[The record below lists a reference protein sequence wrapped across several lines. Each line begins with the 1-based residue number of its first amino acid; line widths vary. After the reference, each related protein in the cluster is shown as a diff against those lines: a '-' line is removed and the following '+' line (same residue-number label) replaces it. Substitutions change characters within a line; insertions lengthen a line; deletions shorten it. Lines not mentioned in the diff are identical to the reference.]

1 MQAEVV
7 TQTNPFAVLSL
18 MVAPAILTN
27 AASVLAMSTSNRLA
41 RAVDRGRELS
51 KQLEGTADLSSPTAT
66 RRLADLT
73 AAERRA
79 ILLVAALQRFYIAM
93 GGFALATFISLLG
106 ATLAAFEQPIVVQA
120 LELAGIAAG
129 LLAVGA
135 MVHGS
140 ITLIRETRIALAVMR
155 ERTERIKSR
164 AEFSGATLASEP
176 DRASQPNL

>member
-1 MQAEVV
+1 MPTES
-7 TQTNPFAVLSL
+7 NPFAVLSL

-27 AASVLAMSTSNRLA
+27 AASLLAMSTSNRLA
-41 RAVDRGRELS
+41 RAVDRGRELA
-51 KQLEGTADLSSPTAT
+51 KQLEQMTDLSSPTAA
-66 RRLADLT
+66 RRLSDLD

-79 ILLVAALQRFYIAM
+79 ILLVAALQRFYVAM
-93 GGFALATFISLLG
+93 GGFAVATFVSLLG
-106 ATLAAFEQPIVVQA
+106 AALAAFGNRVLVQA

-135 MVHGS
+135 LVHGS

-164 AEFSGATLASEP
+164 AEFVGAAAATAIADEP
-176 DRASQPNL
+176 RA

>member
-1 MQAEVV
+1 MQADVAI
-7 TQTNPFAVLSL
+7 QTNPFAVLSL

-51 KQLEGTADLSSPTAT
+51 KQLEGTADLSSPTAA
-66 RRLADLT
+66 RRLNDLA
-73 AAERRA
+73 AAEERA

-93 GGFALATFISLLG
+93 GGFALATFVSLLG
-106 ATLAAFEQPIVVQA
+106 ATLAAMGQPVIVQT

-155 ERTERIKSR
+155 ARTERIKSR
-164 AEFSGATLASEP
+164 AEFGAATLPTES
-176 DRASQPNL
+176 DRNSPN

>member
-51 KQLEGTADLSSPTAT
+51 KQLEGTADRSSPTA
-66 RRLADLT
+66 
-73 AAERRA
+73 EQRA

-155 ERTERIKSR
+155 ER
-164 AEFSGATLASEP
+164 
-176 DRASQPNL
+176 